1 MLKRRINTRR
11 IREPHIKEV
20 CRILKR
26 EQQQGLPHVK
36 KKREQPRGSRLEK
49 KKIAKRELYMEKK
62 KKESKMLP
70 PFKEIISMCM
80 RVKKNKRNF
89 PLAVRHT

>member
-1 MLKRRINTRR
+1 MRVLKRRINTRR

-36 KKREQPRGSRLEK
+36 KKESRQEGAALREKEDSQK
-49 KKIAKRELYMEKK
+49 KAVHGEENR
-62 KKESKMLP
+62 KETVNCYHL
-70 PFKEIISMCM
+70 
-80 RVKKNKRNF
+80 
-89 PLAVRHT
+89 